1 MSSTFFGL
9 SVAASGLSA
18 SQRALNTVGHNISN
32 METEGYVRQQ
42 VVQVDQSYLKSG
54 QYQVG
59 LGTSVEAVRQMRSI
73 FLDNMYR
80 EAQSALSYW
89 QTKAGVLEDVEAVV
103 NDFSDNE
110 GIQTA
115 MKEFFAAWED
125 VANDPS
131 SDTARASLLGY
142 ADSLTAMFNL
152 VDEQLDQIQEN
163 LDTQIQSMTTDIN
176 TIAGQIA
183 GLNKEIAMAK
193 INGDNAN
200 DYRDQLNSLL
210 ATLSEYVDT
219 RVSINS
225 NGMYN
230 VSIGGVSLVNST
242 QANLLTCQTKSSNG
256 TFTTVFRKD
265 TQLELKLKD
274 GMLLG
279 LIEARGE
286 VNGEV
291 VSTANGSVVES
302 GTTEADV
309 DADAAN
315 CNFTGD
321 SVNLITEIRA
331 GLNNLFNLMA
341 RKINGI
347 HSSGEGLDGST
358 GTDFF
363 VKLDESLPFEIGN
376 IQVNS
381 KLQDTDLIAASSVG
395 GSNDGAIA
403 SEIMDFADSD
413 YFTFDGLTMNISD
426 YYAELIGWIGTQGEK
441 ADSNVSNQEALVEQA
456 QSNWQSLSSVSM
468 DEELTNLLKYQHA
481 YNASARVMST
491 LDGMIE
497 TLIQQMAG
505 R

>member
-1 MSSTFFGL
+1 MSSLFFGL
-9 SVAASGLSA
+9 SIAASGLSA

-42 VVQVDQSYLKSG
+42 VVQVEQSYLKSG
-54 QYQVG
+54 QYQIG
-59 LGTSVEAVRQMRSI
+59 QGTSVQAVRQIRSI

-80 EAQSALSYW
+80 EEQSTLSYW
-89 QTKAGVLEDVEAVV
+89 ETKASAIEDVEAAV
-103 NDFSDNE
+103 NDLSDDE

-115 MKEFFAAWED
+115 MEEFFTAWED
-125 VANDPS
+125 LANDPS

-142 ADSLTAMFNL
+142 ADSLTEMFNL
-152 VDEQLDQIQEN
+152 VDEQLDQIQDN
-163 LDTQIQSMTTDIN
+163 LDTQIQSMTEDIN

-183 GLNKEIAMAK
+183 GLNQEIVMAE

-200 DYRDQLNSLL
+200 DYRDQVNSLL
-210 ATLSEYVDT
+210 STLSEYVDT
-219 RVSINS
+219 KVSINS
-225 NGMYN
+225 QGMYN

-242 QANLLTCQTKSSNG
+242 QTNQLTCQTGSSNG
-256 TFTTVFRKD
+256 TFTTVVWND
-265 TQLELKLKD
+265 TQQELKLKD

-286 VNGEV
+286 N
-291 VSTANGSVVES
+291 SSVVES
-302 GTTEADV
+302 GTTEEDV

-315 CNFTGD
+315 YNFSGD
-321 SVNLITEIRA
+321 STDLISEIRT
-331 GLNNLFNLMA
+331 GFNTLVNLMA

-363 VKLDESLPFEIGN
+363 VKIDDSLPFGIGN
-376 IQVNS
+376 IQVNPE
-381 KLQDTDLIAASSVG
+381 LQDTDLIAASSVG
-395 GSNDGAIA
+395 GTNDGAIA
-403 SEIMDFADSD
+403 SEIMDFAESD

-426 YYAELIGWIGTQGEK
+426 YYAELIGWIGTQGEE
-441 ADSNVSNQEALVEQA
+441 ADANVSNQEALVEQI
-456 QSNWQSLSSVSM
+456 QSNWQSLSSASM

>member
-9 SVAASGLSA
+9 SVSVSGLSA
-18 SQRALNTVGHNISN
+18 SQRALNTVSHNISN

-59 LGTSVEAVRQMRSI
+59 RGTSVEAVRQIRSI

-89 QTKAGVLEDVEAVV
+89 QTKASALEDVEAVV
-103 NDFSDNE
+103 NDFSDDE

-115 MKEFFAAWED
+115 MEEFLAAWED

-142 ADSLTAMFNL
+142 ADSLTALFNL

-163 LDTQIQSMTTDIN
+163 LDTQIQSMTEDIN

-183 GLNKEIAMAK
+183 GLNKEIARAE

-200 DYRDQLNSLL
+200 DYRDQVNSLL

-225 NGMYN
+225 QGMYN
-230 VSIGGVSLVNST
+230 VSVGGVSLVNGT
-242 QANLLTCQTKSSNG
+242 QANQLSCQTKSSQG
-256 TFTTVFRKD
+256 TFTAVVWKD

-286 VNGEV
+286 D
-291 VSTANGSVVES
+291 SSVVES
-302 GTTEADV
+302 GTTEEDA

-315 CNFTGD
+315 YNFSGD
-321 SVNLITEIRA
+321 SANLISEIRA
-331 GLNNLFNLMA
+331 GFNILVNLMA

-347 HSSGEGLDGST
+347 HSSGEDLDGST
-358 GTDFF
+358 GADFF
-363 VKLDESLPFEIGN
+363 VKIDESLPFGIGN
-376 IQVNS
+376 IQVNPE
-381 KLQDTDLIAASSVG
+381 LQDTDLIAASSVG
-395 GSNDGAIA
+395 NANDGAIA
-403 SEIMDFADSD
+403 SEIMAFADSD

-426 YYAELIGWIGTQGEK
+426 YYAELIGWIGTQGEE

-491 LDGMIE
+491 LDGMLE

>member
-1 MSSTFFGL
+1 MSSFLGL
-9 SVAASGLSA
+9 SIAASGLSA

-32 METEGYVRQQ
+32 VDTEGYVRQQ
-42 VVQVDQSYLKSG
+42 VVQVEQSYLKNG
-54 QYQVG
+54 QYQIG
-59 LGTSVEAVRQMRSI
+59 RGTSVQTVRQIRSI

-80 EAQSALSYW
+80 EEQSTLSYW
-89 QTKAGVLEDVEAVV
+89 QTKASVIEDVEAAM
-103 NDFSDNE
+103 NDLSDDE

-115 MKEFFAAWED
+115 LSDYFAAWQEL
-125 VANDPS
+125 ANDPT

-142 ADSLTAMFNL
+142 GDSLTAMFNL
-152 VDEQLDQIQEN
+152 IDEQLDQIQEN

-183 GLNKEIAMAK
+183 ELNQQIVRAES
-193 INGDNAN
+193 NGDNAN

-210 ATLSEYVDT
+210 DTLSECVDT
-219 RVSINS
+219 KVSINS
-225 NGMYN
+225 KGMYN
-230 VSIGGVSLVNST
+230 VSIGGVSLVNGT
-242 QANLLTCQTKSSNG
+242 QVNQLACQTNSSDG
-256 TFTTVFRKD
+256 TTTVVWKD
-265 TQLELKLKD
+265 TQQVLKLKD

-286 VNGEV
+286 D
-291 VSTANGSVVES
+291 SSVLES

-315 CNFTGD
+315 DNFSGD
-321 SVNLITEIRA
+321 SSNLISDIRT
-331 GLNNLFNLMA
+331 GLNILVNLMA
-341 RKINGI
+341 RKINSI

-363 VKLDESLPFEIGN
+363 VKIDENLPFGIGN
-376 IQVNS
+376 IQVNPV
-381 KLQDTDLIAASSVG
+381 LQNTDRIAASSIG

-426 YYAELIGWIGTQGEK
+426 YYAELVGWIGTQGEE
-441 ADSNVSNQEALVEQA
+441 ADANVSNQEALVEQI
-456 QSNWQSLSSVSM
+456 QSSWESYSSVSM

-491 LDGMIE
+491 IDSMLE
-497 TLIQQMAG
+497 TLIQQMA
-505 R
+505 

>member
-1 MSSTFFGL
+1 MSSIFFGL

-59 LGTSVEAVRQMRSI
+59 RGTSVQAVRQIRSI

-89 QTKAGVLEDVEAVV
+89 QTKASALEDVEAVV
-103 NDFSDNE
+103 NDFSDDE

-115 MKEFFAAWED
+115 MEEFFAAWED

-152 VDEQLDQIQEN
+152 VDDQLDQIQEN
-163 LDTQIQSMTTDIN
+163 LDTQIQSMTADIN

-183 GLNKEIAMAK
+183 GLNKEIAMAE

-200 DYRDQLNSLL
+200 DYRDQVNSLL

-219 RVSINS
+219 KVSINS
-225 NGMYN
+225 QGMYN

-242 QANLLTCQTKSSNG
+242 QANELTCQTKSSNG
-256 TFTTVFRKD
+256 TFTTVVWKD
-265 TQLELKLKD
+265 SHLELKLKD

-286 VNGEV
+286 D
-291 VSTANGSVVES
+291 SSVAES

-315 CNFTGD
+315 DNFSGD
-321 SVNLITEIRA
+321 SANLISEIRT
-331 GLNNLFNLMA
+331 GFNILVNLMA

-347 HSSGEGLDGST
+347 HSSGEALDGST
-358 GTDFF
+358 GADFF
-363 VKLDESLPFEIGN
+363 VKINESLPFGIGN
-376 IQVNS
+376 IQVNPE
-381 KLQDTDLIAASSVG
+381 LQDMDLIAASSVG

-403 SEIMDFADSD
+403 TEIIDFAESD

-426 YYAELIGWIGTQGEK
+426 YYAELIGWIGTQGEE
-441 ADSNVSNQEALVEQA
+441 ADSNVSNQEALVEQV

-491 LDGMIE
+491 LDGMLE

>member
-1 MSSTFFGL
+1 MSSIFFGL

-32 METEGYVRQQ
+32 MDTEGYVRQQ

-54 QYQVG
+54 QYQIG
-59 LGTSVEAVRQMRSI
+59 RGTSVQTVRQIRSI

-80 EAQSALSYW
+80 EEQSTLSYW
-89 QTKAGVLEDVEAVV
+89 QMKAGVLEDVEAAM
-103 NDFSDNE
+103 NDLSDDE

-115 MKEFFAAWED
+115 MNEFFAAWED
-125 VANDPS
+125 LANDPS

-142 ADSLTAMFNL
+142 ADSLTAMFKL
-152 VDEQLDQIQEN
+152 LDEQLDQIQEN
-163 LDTQIQSMTTDIN
+163 LDSQIQSMTTDIN

-183 GLNKEIAMAK
+183 GLNKEIARAES
-193 INGDNAN
+193 NGDNAN
-200 DYRDQLNSLL
+200 DYRDQVNSLL

-219 RVSINS
+219 KVSINS
-225 NGMYN
+225 QGMYN
-230 VSIGGVSLVNST
+230 VSIGGVSLVNGT
-242 QANLLTCQTKSSNG
+242 QVNQLTYQTNSSQG
-256 TFTTVFRKD
+256 TFTSVVWKD
-265 TQLELKLKD
+265 THQELKLKD
-274 GMLLG
+274 GMLLS

-286 VNGEV
+286 D
-291 VSTANGSVVES
+291 SSVVES
-302 GTTEADV
+302 GSTEADV
-309 DADAAN
+309 DSDAAN
-315 CNFTGD
+315 YNFSGD
-321 SVNLITEIRA
+321 SADLISEIRT
-331 GLNNLFNLMA
+331 GLNILVNLMA

-363 VKLDESLPFEIGN
+363 VKIDENLPFEIGN
-376 IQVNS
+376 IQVNPD
-381 KLQDTDLIAASSVG
+381 LEDTDLIAASSVG

-403 SEIMDFADSD
+403 SEIMNFADSD
-413 YFTFDGLTMNISD
+413 YFSFDGLTMNISD
-426 YYAELIGWIGTQGEK
+426 YYAELIGWIGTQGEE
-441 ADSNVSNQEALVEQA
+441 ADANVSNQEALVEQI

-491 LDGMIE
+491 LDGMLE
-497 TLIQQMAG
+497 TLIQQMTG